1 MYAYIARQPIFNLHK
16 KVTGYELLY
25 RDGVS
30 GNVANII
37 DGDAA
42 TCRLLSDAL
51 FLFGLS
57 KLTNQHPAF
66 INFTRNLI
74 MNGFVE
80 VTDPKEV
87 VVEILEDVVVDADFL
102 AQLKFLKDKGYRL
115 ALDDYVGNA
124 KFKDVLPYVD
134 IVKVDFRQAD
144 QAHQRKL
151 ANRLKKQSVVLL
163 AEKVETQEEFNAAI
177 EMGYTLFQGYFFE
190 KPRILNKRL
199 PSLASSLYG
208 RLLNELQRK
217 EVDFTACAKI
227 IHSDASMTYMVLRK
241 VQTLAY
247 YRGNLVSGI
256 KHGLI
261 MMGSEEFRRWIIL
274 LLARQNNVTNSE
286 ELIRKAYLRG
296 LFTQELMKHAD
307 GAPNGEDGFLLG
319 MFSLLDRILGS
330 RMEELL
336 VDLNLNDELKNALLG
351 QDDNVFSQFLQ
362 YVWLYE
368 MANPNLILP
377 DLHLRLDD
385 REVAELYMRCIVE
398 ADAAFNSLEDSQLS

>member
-1 MYAYIARQPIFNLHK
+1 MYAYIARQPIFNLRK
-16 KVTGYELLY
+16 KISGYELLY

-37 DGDAA
+37 DGDSA

-74 MNGFVE
+74 MDGFVE

-87 VVEILEDVVVDADFL
+87 IVEILEDVVVDADFL
-102 AQLKFLKDKGYRL
+102 IQLKFLKDKGYTL
-115 ALDDYVGNA
+115 ALDDYVGNP

-134 IVKVDFRQAD
+134 IVKVDFRQTD
-144 QAHQRKL
+144 QTYQRRL
-151 ANRLKKQSVVLL
+151 ANQLKRQSVTLL
-163 AEKVETQEEFNAAI
+163 AEKVETLEEFNAAVD
-177 EMGYTLFQGYFFE
+177 MGYTLFQGYFFE
-190 KPRILNKRL
+190 KPKILNKRL

-208 RLLNELQRK
+208 RLLNELQHK
-217 EVDFTACAKI
+217 EVDFSACAKI
-227 IHSDASMTYMVLRK
+227 IHSDASLTYMVLRK

-247 YRGNLVSGI
+247 YRGNLISGI
-256 KHGLI
+256 KHGLVI
-261 MMGSEEFRRWIIL
+261 MGTEEFRRWVIL

-296 LFTQELMKHAD
+296 LFTQELMEHAD
-307 GAPNGEDGFLLG
+307 DAPAGEDGFLLG
-319 MFSLLDRILGS
+319 IFSLLDQILGS
-330 RMEELL
+330 RMEDLL
-336 VDLNLNDELKNALLG
+336 VNLNLNDELKSALLG
-351 QDDNVFSQFLQ
+351 RTDNMHAQFLQ

-377 DLHLRLDD
+377 DLHLWIDD
-385 REVAELYMRCIVE
+385 RAVAELYLQCMME
-398 ADAAFNSLEDSQLS
+398 ADAAFNDLEDSQSS

>member
-1 MYAYIARQPIFNLHK
+1 MYAYIARQPIFNLYK
-16 KVTGYELLY
+16 KVSGYELLY

-30 GNVANII
+30 GNVANIV

-57 KLTNQHPAF
+57 KLTNQRPAF

-80 VTDPKEV
+80 VTDPKDV

-102 AQLKFLKDKGYRL
+102 AQLKFLKDKGYTL
-115 ALDDYVGNA
+115 ALDDYDGNS
-124 KFKDVLPYVD
+124 KFRDVLPYVD
-134 IVKVDFRQAD
+134 IVKVDFRQSD
-144 QAHQRKL
+144 QIHQRKL
-151 ANRLKKQSVVLL
+151 ANRLKRHSVTLL
-163 AEKVETQEEFNAAI
+163 AEKVETLDEFNAAVD
-177 EMGYTLFQGYFFE
+177 MGYTLFQGYFFE
-190 KPRILNKRL
+190 KPKVLNKRL

-217 EVDFTACAKI
+217 EVDFSACAKI
-227 IHSDASMTYMVLRK
+227 IHSDASMTYMILRK

-261 MMGSEEFRRWIIL
+261 MMGTEEFRRWVIL
-274 LLARQNNVTNSE
+274 LMARQNNVTNSE
-286 ELIRKAYLRG
+286 ELVRKAYLRG
-296 LFTQELMKHAD
+296 LFTQELMEHAD
-307 GAPNGEDGFLLG
+307 DAPVGEDGFLLG
-319 MFSLLDRILGS
+319 MFSLLDQILGS
-330 RMEELL
+330 RLEELL
-336 VDLNLNDELKNALLG
+336 VDLNLNDGLKAALLG
-351 QDDNVFSQFLQ
+351 REDNVYSQFLQ

-377 DLHLRLDD
+377 DLHLYLDD
-385 REVAELYMRCIVE
+385 REVAELYMQCIIE
-398 ADAAFNSLEDSQLS
+398 ADAAFNNLEDS

>member
-163 AEKVETQEEFNAAI
+163 AEKVETQAEFNAAI

-307 GAPNGEDGFLLG
+307 CAPNGEDGFLLG

-351 QDDNVFSQFLQ
+351 QDDNLFSQFLQ